1 MNPYEVLEIPPDAS
15 DKDIKDAYKQLAR
28 TWHPDKNKSPNAEE
42 KFKEIG
48 KAYTILSDPQLKM
61 RYDQTGSVDENQ
73 QQGVDINEILRGM
86 GMGGFP
92 PGMGM
97 GGFPPGMGGG
107 FPPGMGMGGFPPGM
121 GGMPPGMFG
130 QVFVNGMPM
139 GGMGG
144 GMSQQEMHIRRNLN
158 MKIQVELSLQ
168 ELFNG
173 VNKKVEYQ
181 YKNLENGQ
189 VVSDT
194 LELNI
199 TKGMHEGQELMMR
212 NRGNKYKDMRGDIG
226 IRIKEARHKDFVRPS
241 SNPAELIYSLKINL
255 VQSICGF
262 EMVIKGIDNQKLVI
276 KNFEK
281 IIKNGDRKV
290 IRNHGM
296 PIFDRQERG
305 NLVIIFEIVYPDA
318 ISNEIRNKIAEVF
331 EYDNKSKYNEAN
343 AKTSGYI
350 LCEMDEYDERSTET
364 EQTEQGERVQC
375 AQQ

>member
-15 DKDIKDAYKQLAR
+15 EKDIKDAYKQMAR
-28 TWHPDKNKSPNAEE
+28 LWHPDKNKAPNAEE

-92 PGMGM
+92 GM
-97 GGFPPGMGGG
+97 GGGFPGMPGGFPGMGGG
-107 FPPGMGMGGFPPGM
+107 FPGM

-139 GGMGG
+139 GGG
-144 GMSQQEMHIRRNLN
+144 GMNAHEMNIRRNLN
-158 MKIQVELSLQ
+158 IRIQVEFSLQ
-168 ELFNG
+168 DLFNG
-173 VNKKVEYQ
+173 VNKKLEYQ

-189 VVSDT
+189 SISDVLDLT
-194 LELNI
+194 I
-199 TKGMHEGQELMMR
+199 IKGSYEGQELMMK
-212 NRGNKYKDMRGDIG
+212 NRGNKYKDLRGDIS
-226 IRIKEARHKDFVRPS
+226 IRIKESRHKDFLRPS
-241 SNPAELIYSLKINL
+241 NSPAELVYNLKINL

-262 EMVIKGIDNQKLVI
+262 EMVIKGIDNQKLII
-276 KNFEK
+276 KNFEN

-290 IRNHGM
+290 IRSHGM
-296 PIFDRQERG
+296 PMFERAERG
-305 NLVIIFEIVYPDA
+305 NLVIIFEVIYPDA
-318 ISNEIRNKIAEVF
+318 ISSEIRNKIAEVF

-343 AKTSGYI
+343 ANSSGYI
-350 LCEMDEYDERSTET
+350 LCELDEYNDKNSET
-364 EQTEQGERVQC
+364 EHTESGERVQC
-375 AQQ
+375 SQQ